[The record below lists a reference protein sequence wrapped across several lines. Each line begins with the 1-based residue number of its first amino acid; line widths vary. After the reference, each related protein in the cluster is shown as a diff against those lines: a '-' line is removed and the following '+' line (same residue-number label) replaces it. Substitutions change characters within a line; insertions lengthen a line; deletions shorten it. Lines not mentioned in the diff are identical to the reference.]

1 MFKIKEMSLYKTT
14 DRFLNNYKHLK
25 NSLNRDPTLE
35 EISDIDQLHYNGI
48 KAVNEAIL
56 KTKINKNSIVL
67 DIGSGIG
74 GPARFIANQTK
85 SKIYA
90 IEIQEQLNNIAKRLT
105 IKYKLDNNIN
115 HINTDILNYNF
126 QNLKFTNIVS
136 WLAMYHIPNRT
147 KLLKIISNVL
157 HNNGYL
163 YSEDFY
169 LKKNLN
175 NTEEENLARLFHANH
190 LVSYECYLR
199 ELVNNNFKVL
209 EIQDMSENWTFFTKN
224 RLNNFKKNYN
234 KHLKINDKI
243 TADNVLSFYTL
254 AYKLLSNNIIGGI
267 KYIIKKNEIC

>member
-1 MFKIKEMSLYKTT
+1 MDDLRIECFERTGVM
-14 DRFLNNYKHLK
+14 
-25 NSLNRDPTLE
+25 
-35 EISDIDQLHYNGI
+35 
-48 KAVNEAIL
+48 
-56 KTKINKNSIVL
+56 
-67 DIGSGIG
+67 IGSGIG

-224 RLNNFKKNYN
+224 GRQK
-234 KHLKINDKI
+234 
-243 TADNVLSFYTL
+243 
-254 AYKLLSNNIIGGI
+254 
-267 KYIIKKNEIC
+267 